1 MRIGIALGLLL
12 AALQD
17 PLPPVPTPP
26 TRPAGPP
33 EGEARPAENL
43 PQDTDRLFL
52 ADRSELRGRLADLR
66 AAGIAVFREGGA
78 GGRER
83 WVPLEEVARLQFGPD
98 GPVRAEPGAE
108 QVRLHHGARLSGR
121 IDSFDGKRFVLQTAF
136 GKLTLARADV
146 RSVCLSPPQGARAEL
161 REEPRDIL
169 VVATPAERGE
179 ARNEAAYGTLRG
191 IDEKA
196 VRLGLPSGEERS
208 WERGAV
214 REIFLFRPTAPPE
227 PPPGWFA
234 RVLLRNGDRFVGVL
248 EGAAPDALRVFC
260 PLFGRARIP
269 KGLIHSVSFV
279 PQARMTVGHVLVC
292 DQNGVR
298 EFDRQGREVWSY
310 TENVQY
316 AWSARKLDN
325 GNVLIAN
332 TNHNQVIEVKPSG
345 RQGGE
350 VVWRLEGCPYPYD
363 AVRLED
369 GNTLVA
375 EHAGGRVAEY
385 DGRTRAVVWQH
396 AVNSPMSVQRLDHG
410 TTLICA
416 NFQLLEV
423 DREGRV
429 RWQMR
434 VPGVF
439 AWRAQRLENGNTLV
453 VDHRRGQVVE
463 IDREGKSVWTLGNL
477 SRPVQALRLEDG
489 STLVLEQGQNRVL
502 ESDPADPRKVVPR
515 ITGLQ
520 YPQAMSTH

>member
-1 MRIGIALGLLL
+1 MRIGTALALLL
-12 AALQD
+12 AAAQE

-26 TRPAGPP
+26 TRPPGPP
-33 EGEARPAENL
+33 QSERHATEQL
-43 PQDTDRLFL
+43 PEDVERLFL
-52 ADRSELRGRLADLR
+52 VDRTELRGRLVDVQ
-66 AAGIAVFREGGA
+66 AAGVAVFREGQA
-78 GGRER
+78 GRER
-83 WVPLEEVARLQFGPD
+83 RLPLEEATHLLFGSG
-98 GPVRAEPGAE
+98 GPVRPDPQAE
-108 QVRLHHGARLSGR
+108 QVRLLHGARLSGR
-121 IDSFDGKRFVLQTAF
+121 VESFDGRRLVLEASF
-136 GKLTLARADV
+136 GRLTLAREDI
-146 RSVCLSPPQGARAEL
+146 RSLSLSPLRGAPPEV

-169 VVATPAERGE
+169 IAEKAGGPEEVKGE
-179 ARNEAAYGTLRG
+179 VAYGTLRG
-191 IDEKA
+191 IDANA
-196 VRLGLPSGEERS
+196 VRFVPPSGEERS
-208 WERGAV
+208 WERGTV
-214 REIFLFRPTAPPE
+214 REIFLFRPGAPSE

-248 EGAAPDALRVFC
+248 EGATPASIRVFC
-260 PLFGRARIP
+260 PLFGRAEVP
-269 KGLIHSVSFV
+269 KKLVLTIAFV

-350 VVWRLEGCPYPYD
+350 VVWRLDGCMYPYD
-363 AVRLED
+363 AVRLEN

-385 DGRTRAVVWQH
+385 DARTRAVVWQH

-416 NFQLLEV
+416 NFQLFEV
-423 DREGRV
+423 DRDGRV

-453 VDHRRGQVVE
+453 VDHRRGQVLE
-463 IDREGKSVWTLGNL
+463 IDRDGKAVWTLGNL
-477 SRPVQALRLEDG
+477 SRPVQALRLDDG
-489 STLVLEQGQNRVL
+489 NTLILEQGQNRVL
-502 ESDPADPRKVVPR
+502 EADPADPRKTVPR
-515 ITGLQ
+515 ITGLE
-520 YPQAMSTH
+520 YPQAMSTY